1 MGNSGMR
8 WSKTPASLALFCALS
23 AFSPLQALGSPTA
36 QPADFFPPD
45 TSAARLYET
54 SCTACHGSDGRGQSS
69 SQVGFELA
77 LPDFSDCNFAS
88 REPDSDWF
96 AVIHD
101 GGPARGF
108 AKLMPAFGEALND
121 QQIQSVLNH
130 VREFCGDD
138 AWPRGELNL
147 PRALVTEKAYP
158 EDEAVITTVVA
169 AEGPGSVENLFLFE
183 KRFGK
188 RGQIELRL
196 PLAFSDTG
204 EPDGWQTG
212 FGDVDVGFKYSAF
225 HSSRSGSIFAFGAD
239 IVLPTGDEQ
248 LGLSKGTTV
257 FEPYLAFGQFLP
269 LQSFLQLQAV
279 TEFPADRDMADELAV
294 RAVIGRTW
302 NARRWGRGWTPM
314 LEVLAGRELESGADT
329 NIDLLPQLQ
338 VTLNTRQ
345 HIMANLGVRLP
356 LTNADAR
363 NTQVLVYLLWD
374 WFDGGFLE
382 GW

>member
-1 MGNSGMR
+1 MGYSGTR
-8 WSKTPASLALFCALS
+8 WPKMPAPLALFCALS
-23 AFSPLQALGSPTA
+23 AFSPLQGLGSPTTE
-36 QPADFFPPD
+36 PADFLPPD
-45 TSAARLYET
+45 TSAARLYEV
-54 SCTACHGSDGRGQSS
+54 SCAACHGSDGRGQSP

-169 AEGPGSVENLFLFE
+169 AEGPGAVENTFLFE

-188 RGQIELRL
+188 RGQIELKL
-196 PLAFSDTG
+196 PLAFLDSG

-212 FGDVDVGFKYSAF
+212 FGDLDVGLKYSAF
-225 HSSRSGSIFAFGAD
+225 HSLRSGSILAFGAD
-239 IVLPTGDEQ
+239 IVFPTGDEQ
-248 LGLSKGTTV
+248 RGFGKGTTV

-269 LQSFLQLQAV
+269 LQSFLQIQAL
-279 TEFPADRDMADELAV
+279 TELPADRDMADELAV
-294 RAVIGRTW
+294 RAAIGRTW
-302 NARRWGRGWTPM
+302 SAGRWGRGWTPM
-314 LEVLAGRELESGADT
+314 LEVLVGRELESGADT

-345 HIMANLGVRLP
+345 HVMANLGVRLP
-356 LTNADAR
+356 LTNADTR